1 MATDTKDKL
10 RFIEQYEAVRS
21 GVGLI
26 DLSSN
31 GRIRV
36 GGTEAV
42 MFLNGLITNDMKT
55 LAENHWMR
63 AIFPTVQG
71 RLIAVTRVVRLPDE
85 QTAKGASPRFI
96 LETEAATRQPLLKTI
111 ERFTMAGDFRVSD
124 VTDETAM
131 LSVQGPKSVELI
143 QIVFGSELSELPQNG
158 AREITWQDR
167 SVTIIGSTHTGEEG
181 FDLIVDKE
189 SGAALS
195 SVLSDAG
202 AVPIGDD
209 VREALRVEAGIPAF
223 GHDMDETNV
232 VPELELEDAI
242 SYTKGCY
249 VGQEIIIRIKH
260 RGHVAKKLCRLTVD
274 SDRTVE
280 PGAVIKSLEGADVG
294 RVTSTAFSPRQ
305 QKTIAL
311 GYVRYEHT
319 AKNTEVR
326 VVSDGVELPARVS
339 A

>member
-1 MATDTKDKL
+1 MTSNNDKL
-10 RFIEQYEAVRS
+10 KFIEQYEAVRS

-55 LAENHWMR
+55 LEENHWMR

-85 QTAKGASPRFI
+85 QTAKGSSPKFI
-96 LETEAATRQPLLKTI
+96 LETEAATRQRLLKTI

-131 LSVQGPKSVELI
+131 LSLQGPKSAELI
-143 QIVFGSELSELPQNG
+143 DRVLGSKFTELAQNG
-158 AREITWQDR
+158 AHEITWQDR
-167 SVTIIGSTHTGEEG
+167 SVTIIGSTHTGEDG
-181 FDLIVDKE
+181 FDLIVEKE
-189 SGAALS
+189 SSMLLWT
-195 SVLSDAG
+195 VLSDAG
-202 AVPIGDD
+202 AVSIGDD
-209 VREALRVEAGIPAF
+209 VLEALRVEAGIPAF
-223 GHDMDETNV
+223 GRDMDETNV
-232 VPELELEDAI
+232 VPELDLEDAV

-280 PGAVIKSLEGADVG
+280 PGAVIKSLEGAEVG
-294 RVTSTAFSPRQ
+294 HVTSTSFSPRQ

-326 VVSDGVELPARVS
+326 VVSDGVELPAQVS